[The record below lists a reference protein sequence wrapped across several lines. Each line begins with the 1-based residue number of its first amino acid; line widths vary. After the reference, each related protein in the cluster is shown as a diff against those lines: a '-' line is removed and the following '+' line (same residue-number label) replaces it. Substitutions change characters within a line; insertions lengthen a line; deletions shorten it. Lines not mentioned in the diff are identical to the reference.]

1 MRVKHLINGRVNN
14 MKSNEV
20 DQLEPNLRL
29 KERDRKQHKISRD
42 IEALAV

>member
-1 MRVKHLINGRVNN
+1 

-20 DQLEPNLRL
+20 DQLEPNWRL
-29 KERDRKQHKISRD
+29 KERDRTQHKISRD

>member
-1 MRVKHLINGRVNN
+1 

-20 DQLEPNLRL
+20 DQLEPNWRL